1 MLNLPHSN
9 FNEFQH
15 YIITFMT
22 KFWRITGFG
31 LLVAGILITLWVF
44 QSVPNTVRGVVLD
57 GDIPVAGAIVRVQ
70 GSTTFTFTDIQGAF
84 EIAMPPGGTP
94 LTAWSPGFY
103 VSAADADDGVIQL
116 RRHPTQDNP
125 DYDFISA
132 TQVDDE
138 GTCSRCHA
146 GQPTLPVD
154 EWQQDAH
161 AQAAVNP
168 RFLSLYN
175 GTTTDGQTGPPTRYR
190 FDAASGVDVPVAPS
204 LGQNGV
210 GAGFRL
216 DLPDQAGSCATC
228 HVPILALET
237 PYNAD
242 PNTATGVARE
252 GITCDFCHKLWD
264 VRVNADGLP
273 PPHQPGVL
281 AVEMLRPPQGEQVF
295 LGPFDDTPGSDIFSP
310 LQNESR
316 FCAACHTGTFWGVTM
331 YNSFGEWLDSPYSD
345 PTTGQTCQDC
355 HMPRAGV
362 TTFVQL
368 PPDVTQFV
376 PQRDP
381 QTIFSHRM
389 LGASDVDLLQN
400 TATLEL
406 DTQIEGDRL
415 LVTVSVT
422 NSNAGHHI
430 PTDNPLRNIIL
441 LVNAYDSQG
450 NRLTLLDGP
459 MIPDWGGVGDVGS
472 GHYAGLPGV
481 LYAKILA
488 DFYTGEMP
496 TAAYWRQTRLV
507 SDNRIPA
514 LATDETVY
522 RFALPD
528 AGAVTVETR
537 LIFRRAFIELME
549 QKAWDTPDILM
560 EQAQVTV
567 EP

>member
-1 MLNLPHSN
+1 MPDTNFDDRLRCTTMLTS
-9 FNEFQH
+9 
-15 YIITFMT
+15 
-22 KFWRITGFG
+22 KFRGITGFS
-31 LLVAGILITLWVF
+31 LLTAGILVTILVS
-44 QSVPNTVRGVVLD
+44 QSGWRIVRGVVLD
-57 GDIPVAGAIVRVQ
+57 DKTPVSGAIVRIQ
-70 GSTTFTFTDIQGAF
+70 GSATFTMTNGRGEF
-84 EIAMPPGGTP
+84 EIAAPPAGTP
-94 LTAWSPGFY
+94 LTAWSPGYY
-103 VSAADADDGVIQL
+103 VSATSAENQVIQL
-116 RRHPTQDNP
+116 RRHTTRDNP
-125 DYDFISA
+125 SYDFISA
-132 TQVDDE
+132 TETNSDRACRQ
-138 GTCSRCHA
+138 CHA
-146 GQPTLPVD
+146 GQPAMPVD

-175 GTTTDGQTGPPTRYR
+175 GTTLDGRTGKPTQYR
-190 FDAASGVDVPVAPS
+190 FDMDAGLNVPVAPS
-204 LGQNGV
+204 LGQAGV

-216 DLPDQAGSCATC
+216 DLPDQAGPCAAC
-228 HVPILALET
+228 HVPILALES
-237 PYNAD
+237 PYNAN
-242 PNTATGVARE
+242 PNAATGVARE
-252 GITCDFCHKLWD
+252 GITCDFCHKLWN

-273 PPHQPGVL
+273 SPHLPGVL
-281 AVEMLRPPQGEQVF
+281 SVQMLRPPEGEQVF

-355 HMPRAGV
+355 HMPHTGV
-362 TTFVQL
+362 TGFVNL

-389 LGASDVDLLQN
+389 PGASDVDLLQN

-406 DTQIEGDRL
+406 NAHADGNEL
-415 LVTVSVT
+415 LVTARVT
-422 NSNAGHHI
+422 NTNAGHHI
-430 PTDNPLRNIIL
+430 PTDNPLRNMLLLIDARDIQGQRLSLREGPIL
-441 LVNAYDSQG
+441 
-450 NRLTLLDGP
+450 
-459 MIPDWGGVGDVGS
+459 PDWAGMGDEAS

-496 TAAYWRQTRLV
+496 TAAYWRQTRLA

-514 LATDETVY
+514 LATDESVY
-522 RFALPD
+522 RFALPG
-528 AGAVTVETR
+528 AAAVTVEAR

-560 EQAQVTV
+560 EQARVTI